1 VLCRERL
8 AARLTKLE
16 VQVAQQTERADA
28 AEQQLAGVQQEAE
41 EELQRLRLEAAQ
53 QLAAARQVAS
63 AAREQTEAVSAR

>member
-1 VLCRERL
+1 MLCRERL
-8 AARLTKLE
+8 AARLTKMEL
-16 VQVAQQTERADA
+16 QVAQQTERADA

-53 QLAAARQVAS
+53 QLAVARQVAS